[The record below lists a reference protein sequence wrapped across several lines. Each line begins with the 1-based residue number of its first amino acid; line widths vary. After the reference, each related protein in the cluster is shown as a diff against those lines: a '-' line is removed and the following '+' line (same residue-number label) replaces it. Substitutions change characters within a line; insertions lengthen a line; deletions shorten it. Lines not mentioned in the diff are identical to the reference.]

1 MSNVWLVLP
10 ARRDWHK
17 SSIPAWVEAGYNI
30 AYAREIELSFLPL
43 ASYHINLELSH
54 YPGWARCVNVL
65 SQMVFL
71 RDPQCNWVV
80 ACGDDQYPDPNKTP
94 QEIAEECEDHF
105 ARVLPSECSYGG
117 YLPTFGVMQPI
128 GDPQRDS
135 LGHIAPRVAG
145 SPWIGREFAMRMY
158 HGGGP
163 LYPGYHHNHADQE
176 LKDVA
181 EMLGCWWTRPD
192 LTHRHDHWAYKRGS
206 REDMPAWA
214 APLHTPEAWRKSNG
228 LYQRRKA
235 TGFPGYEP
243 LEENNGTE
251 NTQAKND

>member
-1 MSNVWLVLP
+1 MSVWLCLP
-10 ARRDWHK
+10 ARRDWDE
-17 SSIPAWVEAGYNI
+17 SSIPAWLDAGYKV
-30 AYAREIELSFLPL
+30 AVMREPELPL
-43 ASYHINLELSH
+43 LPATVTLPISH

-71 RDPQCNWVV
+71 RDPECNWIV

-94 QEIAEECEDHF
+94 GEIAEECEESLHDKKS
-105 ARVLPSECSYGG
+105 R
-117 YLPTFGVMQPI
+117 TFGVMQPI

-145 SPWIGREFAMRMY
+145 SPWIGRDFAMRMY

-181 EMLGCWWTRPD
+181 EMMGCWWTRPD

-206 REDMPAWA
+206 REDMPTWA
-214 APLHTPEAWRKSNG
+214 APLHTPEAWRKSYR
-228 LYQRRKA
+228 LYQLRKA

-251 NTQAKND
+251 DTQAKND